1 MPIDRKS
8 IRTLLQNAKRPVLA
22 DILGKLWDLPLVEH
36 ADAIWET
43 PGSHPPMEKEILESF
58 ESEFCRIG
66 LTREQAKEYCSSLQK
81 TRILQT
87 ATHSTATEGPTFLA
101 LHYLALM
108 GLPPR
113 ETYFV
118 GAYSGVSFA
127 NSAWSGCL
135 NYSNRFDL
143 GTIISYQAT
152 EFARL
157 KRSDADRSRD

>member
-1 MPIDRKS
+1 MS
-8 IRTLLQNAKRPVLA
+8 EN
-22 DILGKLWDLPLVEH
+22 LGGH
-36 ADAIWET
+36 
-43 PGSHPPMEKEILESF
+43 KEILESF

-66 LTREQAKEYCSSLQK
+66 LTRKQAKEYCSSLQK

-118 GAYSGVSFA
+118 GAYSGVSF
-127 NSAWSGCL
+127 CVM
-135 NYSNRFDL
+135 
-143 GTIISYQAT
+143 
-152 EFARL
+152 
-157 KRSDADRSRD
+157 KRSKKRHFSETSPRRNGNFLREIHTHTILRKLIVIVIRIRSWGFKDASHRSCLRYC

>member
-1 MPIDRKS
+1 MITQIALFS
-8 IRTLLQNAKRPVLA
+8 SHQFNEEAK
-22 DILGKLWDLPLVEH
+22 
-36 ADAIWET
+36 
-43 PGSHPPMEKEILESF
+43 
-58 ESEFCRIG
+58 
-66 LTREQAKEYCSSLQK
+66 QYCASLQK

-143 GTIISYQAT
+143 ETIISSQAT
-152 EFARL
+152 QGILDSGDFILRVETAQN
-157 KRSDADRSRD
+157 RSPSN